1 MALGLK
7 VLFVLVA
14 ALFVV
19 IVVVILPSHPQTSG
33 TFRCLVNVEECMTN
47 GSAGLATS
55 KMIITMGYYGTWQ
68 ANERYE
74 FI

>member
-7 VLFVLVA
+7 VLAVLFA

-19 IVVVILPSHPQTSG
+19 IVVVILPSHPLTSG
-33 TFRCLVNVEECMTN
+33 TFRCFLNVGECMTN

-55 KMIITMGYYGTWQ
+55 KMITTMSYYGWQ
-68 ANERYE
+68 VSEQDGFA
-74 FI
+74 